1 MLKKKISAEFLI
13 VKVSY
18 EIQVYNYKNEE
29 ISNIIRLNFI
39 KDQYNLF
46 YKKILKKYL
55 YVGIGGK
62 LGP

>member
-29 ISNIIRLNFI
+29 ISNIIKLNFI
-39 KDQYNLF
+39 KGQY